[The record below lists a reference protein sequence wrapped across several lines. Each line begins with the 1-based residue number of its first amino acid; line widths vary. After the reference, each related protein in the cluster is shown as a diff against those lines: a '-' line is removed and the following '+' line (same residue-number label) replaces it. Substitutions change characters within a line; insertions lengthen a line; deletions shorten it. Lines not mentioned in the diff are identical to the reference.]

1 MIEEPNH
8 SLAASVRNLEQR
20 GAGAP
25 VQILGPEDVEIGG
38 EFDQALLVALRLVEI
53 DYDLIVR
60 IVRVDG
66 EVDFGDDL
74 FVGARQSE
82 LLAVEQVGAGDDLY
96 AGDSGLSLKE
106 RERHQNQRS

>member
-20 GAGAP
+20 GAGAT
-25 VQILGPEDVEIGG
+25 VQVFGSEDVKIGG
-38 EFDQALLVALRLVEI
+38 EFDQALLVARRLVEI

-74 FVGARQSE
+74 LVSARQAE

-96 AGDSGLSLKE
+96 AGDAGLNRQDE
-106 RERHQNQRS
+106 QQQRDCL

>member
-20 GAGAP
+20 GAVAP
-25 VQILGPEDVEIGG
+25 VQILGPEDVKIGG
-38 EFDQALLVALRLVEI
+38 EFDQALLVARRLVEI

-74 FVGARQSE
+74 LVSARQPE
-82 LLAVEQVGAGDDLY
+82 LLAVEQVGAGDDFY
-96 AGDSGLSLKE
+96 TGDACLNRQDE
-106 RERHQNQRS
+106 